1 MSTDNLRK
9 RVLAFYGLALLC
21 LIASI
26 PLSFLYD
33 SLMTMAAIGI
43 AVFIGGMLS
52 FSLASTLARTS
63 LDIYEEKQYQRGVYQ
78 YAGTINPSSFGLVA
92 GIISMVVVAVSFSGI
107 VDWEYLGVTFSI
119 TFSIIWAITGVLAFV
134 GGILARPLAKRK
146 TRPDY
151 EKRDL

>member
-1 MSTDNLRK
+1 METDNLRK

-33 SLMTMAAIGI
+33 PLMTMAAIGI
-43 AVFIGGMLS
+43 AVFIGGMLFFS
-52 FSLASTLARTS
+52 FASAMARTIV
-63 LDIYEEKQYQRGVYQ
+63 DVYEEKQYQRGIYQ

-92 GIISMVVVAVSFSGI
+92 GIISMVVVVVSFSGI
-107 VDWEYLGVTFSI
+107 VDWEYMGVTFPI
-119 TFSIIWAITGVLAFV
+119 IFSIIWAITGVLAFI

-151 EKRDL
+151 EKRDP